1 MCVCVESACVSV
13 YCDFR
18 SYRSQFRDGLVRDGD
33 GKSAHTNTHTLAA
46 LANINNET
54 CMNTHD
60 GKTPPIDWEEEQR
73 NPRANRRNIAAKLA
87 TQKRM
92 RNIFLI
98 AIINDFE
105 IQTDA

>member
-1 MCVCVESACVSV
+1 
-13 YCDFR
+13 
-18 SYRSQFRDGLVRDGD
+18 
-33 GKSAHTNTHTLAA
+33 
-46 LANINNET
+46 
-54 CMNTHD
+54 MNTHD

-73 NPRANRRNIAAKLA
+73 NPRANRRNITAKLA
-87 TQKRM
+87 TQKGM